1 MKQRGGS
8 GVVLVP
14 IPTEKTVLRVW
25 MVGCLLLPLACS
37 EGEVR
42 SAAAVSANTDSLG
55 LADETQPMVMFR
67 CESGRVGVYLVA
79 GSAADDSDFLPDDAV
94 RVDLDSAP
102 PCIASAP

>member
-1 MKQRGGS
+1 M
-8 GVVLVP
+8 
-14 IPTEKTVLRVW
+14 LRMW
-25 MVGCLLLPLACS
+25 MVGCFLLPLACS
-37 EGEVR
+37 DGDVR
-42 SAAAVSANTDSLG
+42 SAALSADTDSLG

-67 CESGRVGVYLVA
+67 CESGRLGAYLVA